1 MIVVSDSTPLRYLVL
16 IELEHVRPR
25 LFGTVYAPP
34 EVVAEL
40 QRSKNPILEPVRRGA
55 NSPPEWLV
63 VRKPT
68 TVDESLAQRLD
79 RGESEAISLAHDLKA
94 EKLLIDEKRG
104 RKVAKEMGFEIA
116 GTLAVLEE
124 AAVREL
130 IDIDQVVTKLK
141 ATNYR
146 ATDKLYQST
155 IENVRVRKLAQERKM
170 AVSRIG
176 TESWTK
182 MVIRRDFPEDIRLE
196 SGCSTR
202 LAAWDDRGETSST
215 PAPPSTS

>member
-16 IELEHVRPR
+16 IELEHVLPR

-40 QRSKNPILEPVRRGA
+40 QRSKNPILEPVRRWA

-63 VRKPT
+63 VREPT

-104 RKVAKEMGFEIA
+104 RKVAKEMGIEIA

-124 AAVREL
+124 AAVRGL
-130 IDIDQVVTKLK
+130 IDIDQAVTKLK

-170 AVSRIG
+170 AR
-176 TESWTK
+176 E
-182 MVIRRDFPEDIRLE
+182 
-196 SGCSTR
+196 
-202 LAAWDDRGETSST
+202 
-215 PAPPSTS
+215 

>member
-1 MIVVSDSTPLRYLVL
+1 MIVVSDSTPLRYLVF
-16 IELEHVRPR
+16 IELEHVLPK

-40 QRSKNPILEPVRRGA
+40 QRSKNPILEPVRRWA
-55 NSPPEWLV
+55 KSPPEWLV
-63 VRKPT
+63 VREPT
-68 TVDESLAQRLD
+68 TVNESLAQRLD

-124 AAVREL
+124 AAVRGL
-130 IDIDQVVTKLK
+130 IEIDQAVTQLK

-170 AVSRIG
+170 AR
-176 TESWTK
+176 E
-182 MVIRRDFPEDIRLE
+182 
-196 SGCSTR
+196 
-202 LAAWDDRGETSST
+202 
-215 PAPPSTS
+215 

>member
-1 MIVVSDSTPLRYLVL
+1 M
-16 IELEHVRPR
+16 
-25 LFGTVYAPP
+25 
-34 EVVAEL
+34 
-40 QRSKNPILEPVRRGA
+40 
-55 NSPPEWLV
+55 LV
-63 VRKPT
+63 VREPT

-116 GTLAVLEE
+116 GTLAVLQE

-130 IDIDQVVTKLK
+130 IDIDQAVTKLK

-155 IENVRVRKLAQERKM
+155 IENVRV
-170 AVSRIG
+170 
-176 TESWTK
+176 
-182 MVIRRDFPEDIRLE
+182 
-196 SGCSTR
+196 
-202 LAAWDDRGETSST
+202 
-215 PAPPSTS
+215 